1 MAESAISYT
10 ANGNINPMRFVK
22 EVAGGEYLVVQAGA
36 NETVIG
42 VSGTYTQSYD
52 TVYHA
57 TAGHTCKVADPTEVP
72 LLELGGLVSANDYL
86 KSDADGKGVA
96 GSTTISSHQEFGAV
110 ALRNGRSGEFIPVK
124 VVKFM
129 GVAGVSGT

>member
-10 ANGNINPMRFVK
+10 ASGNISPMRFVS
-22 EVAGGEYLVVQAGA
+22 EVAGVDYTVAQSGA
-36 NETVIG
+36 NSTIIG
-42 VSGTYTQSYD
+42 VSGVYTQSFD

-57 TAGHTCKVADPTEVP
+57 TNGNVCQVSDPTQVP

-86 KSDADGKGVA
+86 LSDASGKGIK

-129 GVAGVSGT
+129 GVAGVLGT